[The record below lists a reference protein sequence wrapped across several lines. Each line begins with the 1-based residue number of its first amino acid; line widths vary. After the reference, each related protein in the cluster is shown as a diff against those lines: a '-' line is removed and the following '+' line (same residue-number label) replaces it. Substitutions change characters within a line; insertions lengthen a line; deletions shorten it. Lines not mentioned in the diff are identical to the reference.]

1 MGLHRQIYVLSANRV
16 LFPRILIRSEP
27 NLPLRTKNACD
38 MEKYELRHDESR
50 NRYTFDL
57 DGQTAGIDYE
67 KRGGTYI
74 LTHTFVPPAY
84 EGRRIGTRLVAAVL
98 ADLRKR
104 GAKVVPQCPFIDIYI
119 RRHPVWHDLVADEI

>member
-1 MGLHRQIYVLSANRV
+1 
-16 LFPRILIRSEP
+16 
-27 NLPLRTKNACD
+27 
-38 MEKYELRHDESR
+38 METYELRHDESR

-57 DGQTAGIDYE
+57 GGPTARIDYE

-84 EGRRIGTRLVAAVL
+84 EGRGIGTRLVAAVL

-104 GAKVVPQCPFIDIYI
+104 GAKVVAQCPFIAVYI
-119 RRHPVWHDLVADEI
+119 ERHPLWQDMIDRERTADAE